1 MAERRIY
8 LDHAATTPLDD
19 RVFAAMAPYF
29 REKFGN
35 PSSIHVWGQEGEAAI
50 EGARRTVAEILGSY
64 SQEILFTSGGS
75 ESDNLALRGAAL
87 AERHARGATR
97 ILTTPVEHPAVLKT
111 AQDLAARHGF
121 HLDLLPVDGYGRVD
135 PGDLVARITPETAIV
150 SVIYAN
156 NEIGTLNPI
165 RELGAIC
172 RERGVPFHTDAVQAA
187 SQLPIVVDS
196 LNVDLMSLGAHK
208 FYGPKGVG
216 ALYVR
221 NGTGLASTQ
230 TGGSQERGFRAGTHN
245 VPLIIGLAEALRIT
259 HEERASQAARFRI
272 LRERII
278 AGVLERVPESRLT
291 GHPRDRLPNH
301 ASFVFHGV
309 EANSLLAALDIAGYG
324 CSSGSAC
331 KTGAPEPSD
340 ILAALGLGDDW
351 SLGSLRVTVG
361 RSNTRDEIEAFLDAL
376 PPIVRRVRSAFPVRT

>member
-1 MAERRIY
+1 
-8 LDHAATTPLDD
+8 
-19 RVFAAMAPYF
+19 
-29 REKFGN
+29 
-35 PSSIHVWGQEGEAAI
+35 
-50 EGARRTVAEILGSY
+50 
-64 SQEILFTSGGS
+64 
-75 ESDNLALRGAAL
+75 
-87 AERHARGATR
+87 
-97 ILTTPVEHPAVLKT
+97 
-111 AQDLAARHGF
+111 
-121 HLDLLPVDGYGRVD
+121 
-135 PGDLVARITPETAIV
+135 VARITPETAVV

-272 LRERII
+272 LRERVI

-309 EANSLLAALDIAGYG
+309 EANSLLAALDIAGW
-324 CSSGSAC
+324 CSSGSTC
-331 KTGAPEPSD
+331 KTGA
-340 ILAALGLGDDW
+340 
-351 SLGSLRVTVG
+351 
-361 RSNTRDEIEAFLDAL
+361 
-376 PPIVRRVRSAFPVRT
+376 